1 MQAQDH
7 KPEPSPSVALT
18 ELELSVSDDKEAG
31 PPAVSPGKEDP
42 FGDERDAQVK
52 YKTMTWW

>member
-1 MQAQDH
+1 MQAHED
-7 KPEPSPSVALT
+7 KPDPSPSVAPT
-18 ELELSVSDDKEAG
+18 ELESGVSDDKEAG

-42 FGDERDAQVK
+42 FGDESDAQVK